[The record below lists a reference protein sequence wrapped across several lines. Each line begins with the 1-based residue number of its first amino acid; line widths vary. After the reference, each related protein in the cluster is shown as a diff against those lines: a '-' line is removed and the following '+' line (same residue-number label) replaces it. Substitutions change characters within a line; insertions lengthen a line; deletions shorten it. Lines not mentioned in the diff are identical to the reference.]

1 MTFTREG
8 KVRAWDCPYQPR
20 TSWTQHLERSAAM
33 VDQLLGGLFGSKDDD
48 DEPTRRGR
56 ARDYV
61 DRYERGAYDQIGDD
75 EVLHNYRTA
84 TSQLSPDEYHR
95 AATDAMRNLSP
106 EQRRELRRELK
117 HRSRDRFDAK
127 DDSPEEV
134 ARAMQ
139 QAHQEHEGGGGLAGL
154 FGLGG
159 SNASSGQSQGGG
171 IGGMLDNPVAKVAM
185 AGVAAMV
192 AKKLTDPNR

>member
-1 MTFTREG
+1 
-8 KVRAWDCPYQPR
+8 
-20 TSWTQHLERSAAM
+20 M

-48 DEPTRRGR
+48 DEPTRQGR
-56 ARDYV
+56 ARDFV

-75 EVLHNYRTA
+75 EVIHNYRAA
-84 TSQLSPDEYHR
+84 TSRLSPDEYQG
-95 AATDAMRNLSP
+95 AAADAMRQLSP

-117 HRSRDRFDAK
+117 RRSRDRFDAS
-127 DDSPEEV
+127 DDSPEEI

-139 QAHQEHEGGGGLAGL
+139 RADQEDQEGGGLAGL

-159 SNASSGQSQGGG
+159 SNASGGQPQGGG